1 MPVKI
6 PKSVLRARRKRP
18 KFVRQESWRYVRLET
33 TYRRPRGKDSRM
45 RLQKSGSPPL
55 VKVGYGSDRR
65 YKGLHPSGYVEALVC
80 SLKDLEKLSPE
91 KHAVRL
97 SGRLGVK
104 KLAIFEEARSKG
116 FRVLNPPVKVEVKKG

>member
-1 MPVKI
+1 
-6 PKSVLRARRKRP
+6 
-18 KFVRQESWRYVRLET
+18 
-33 TYRRPRGKDSRM
+33 
-45 RLQKSGSPPL
+45 
-55 VKVGYGSDRR
+55 
-65 YKGLHPSGYVEALVC
+65 LVC

-97 SGRLGVK
+97 SGRLGVRK